1 MTQSAEMKKVQLPNK
16 FIAKKS
22 SNSVTKGVSSIMVND
37 SQFIDNPGFNDP

>member
-1 MTQSAEMKKVQLPNK
+1 MTQFAEMKKVQLLNK

-22 SNSVTKGVSSIMVND
+22 AISVTKDVSSIIVYD